1 MAVAARV
8 KPQDLFTVDEWARI
22 SARSSWRGIAMV
34 VHAWAVI
41 IAAGAM
47 FVLFPN
53 PLTYVLAVMLI
64 GARQLGLAIL
74 MHEAAHGG
82 LHRPINLRA
91 CTSMRST
98 SSTCG
103 GSRC

>member
-41 IAAGAM
+41 IAAGAK
-47 FVLFPN
+47 VR
-53 PLTYVLAVMLI
+53 MLP
-64 GARQLGLAIL
+64 GMSVSQAG
-74 MHEAAHGG
+74 
-82 LHRPINLRA
+82 RA
-91 CTSMRST
+91 SRAWP
-98 SSTCG
+98 SSP
-103 GSRC
+103 